1 MLNLN
6 FKFKIIFS
14 ILLIFSH
21 LTNLTLIAK
30 EKAAKS
36 NYSTEYDFENLKNRL
51 SSVNELNIKNLE
63 PKISLVLSGGGARG
77 FAQIGVLKS
86 LEKNQISIHNIVGT
100 SIGALIG
107 GLYASGYNATELDS
121 LARNTNWNEIFSLNN
136 EIDRSEQFI
145 DQKIENDRSLLTLR
159 FIGGELQVP
168 KAISTGNSF
177 NAFLQNL
184 FWRSGYQPYGDFN
197 KLKYPYRAVTTD
209 LISGQVVSISNGDL
223 VKAIRAS
230 ATVPLRYTPIEMDG
244 LLLVD
249 GGILANIP
257 INQTEEFAPNFILTI
272 NSTSPKF
279 EKEKLNTPWNI
290 ADQVVMTMSEKI
302 NDWYKNPDLIIQP
315 PIGDYSNTNFDS
327 VSTLIEIGYKESES
341 KIKSFENTIYQYKD
355 SLFQSFLI
363 NNEINQTT
371 IDKIINNEIKIKYE
385 NFKAFEIKIFEKYLK
400 SIQFVENKNKIIQT
414 DEWHLTKEEFFNFL
428 KFYYYFKVNYDKSN
442 NVIMFGLYNYETI
455 KKVEIVVNDENLQ
468 KSEIKYQNAD
478 LYKVRELSKI
488 LNSQIVGDEYS
499 PNNKL
504 KIEQKITKYLR
515 DNQLYFNNLEEIKFD
530 NELQILSVVIT
541 PILINQIDIKGNNT
555 IAEYQIKRELTFENG
570 EFPNPDKLDQ
580 SWQNLMATDLFYYVG
595 FDFKID
601 TYLNLMNVTINVEE
615 KGTNII
621 NIGARTDNERQ
632 GQVGIDLKKINLFG
646 SGSSISLNFFGGDRN
661 QLVSLNLENN
671 RIYSTNIGLK
681 ISSYYD
687 NRNIYRY
694 VPIDNITIMRNEYR
708 NEQIGEWAFE
718 RVGAKI
724 NFAGQLEKLGKTY
737 VELRYE
743 KQRTIDFINKNTEP
757 YYQITTLKV
766 GSIVDTENDKYYPTS
781 GTLAFVDFESSV
793 LNNSPNFSFTR
804 VNIFYQTYFGWN
816 DFILKPKVNF
826 GAADKTTPVPEQY
839 GLGNE
844 PSFFGMR
851 EEENRGGQIFVSSL
865 EARYKLPFKILFNS
879 YFSFRYDLGN
889 VWSVP
894 TDIKFATLRHG
905 GGLTLG
911 IDSPIGPAKFS
922 LGRSFY
928 FLKNPSTVVLGEIM
942 GYFSIGVKL

>member
-1 MLNLN
+1 MLYYKSFLT
-6 FKFKIIFS
+6 
-14 ILLIFSH
+14 ILVFILYSNNH
-21 LTNLTLIAK
+21 TLIA
-30 EKAAKS
+30 
-36 NYSTEYDFENLKNRL
+36 ENLRSKWENENTLESQKSRI
-51 SSVNELNIKNLE
+51 SSLNELNIKNLE

-86 LEKNQISIHNIVGT
+86 LEKNEISIHNIVGT

-136 EIDRSEQFI
+136 EIERSEQFI

-209 LISGQVVSISNGDL
+209 LISGQVISISNGDL

-257 INQTEEFAPNFILTI
+257 INQTKEFVPNFILTI
-272 NSTSPKF
+272 NSSSPKF

-302 NDWYKNPDLIIQP
+302 NDWYKTPDLILQP

-327 VSTLIEIGYKESES
+327 VSTLIEIGFRESES
-341 KIKSFENTIYQYKD
+341 KIKNFENTIYQYKD
-355 SLFQSFLI
+355 SVFKVFLI
-363 NNEINQTT
+363 QNEINQQT
-371 IDKIINNEIKIKYE
+371 ITKILNGEIKIKYE
-385 NFKAFEIKIFEKYLK
+385 NFKTFEVKLFENYLK
-400 SIQFVENKNKIIQT
+400 SIQFDEADNKFIHT
-414 DEWHLTKEEFFNFL
+414 EEWHIAKEEFFKFL
-428 KFYYYFKVNYDKSN
+428 KFYYYFNINFDKSN
-442 NVIMFGLYNYETI
+442 NTITFGIYNYKTI
-455 KKVEIVVNDENLQ
+455 KKVEVIVNDENLQ
-468 KSEIKYQNAD
+468 KSEIKYQNTD

-488 LNSQIVGDEYS
+488 LNSQIVGDEFS

-515 DNQLYFNNLEEIKFD
+515 DNQLYFNNLEEINFD
-530 NELQILSVVIT
+530 NDLQILSVVIT
-541 PILINQIDIKGNNT
+541 PILINKIDIKGNHT
-555 IAEYQIKRELTFENG
+555 IAEYQIKRELIFEIG

-580 SWQNLMATDLFYYVG
+580 SWQNLMATDLFYYVS

-601 TYLNLMNVTINVEE
+601 NELNIMNVIINVEE

-646 SGSSISLNFFGGDRN
+646 TGSSISTNFFGGNRN
-661 QLVSLNLENN
+661 QFISFNLENN
-671 RIYSTNIGLK
+671 RIYSTNLGLK
-681 ISSYYD
+681 ISTYYD
-687 NRNIYRY
+687 KRNIYRY
-694 VPIDNITIMRNEYR
+694 APIDNMTIMRNEYR
-708 NEQIGEWAFE
+708 NERIGEWAFE
-718 RVGAKI
+718 RFGGKI
-724 NFAGQLEKLGKTY
+724 NIAGQLEKLGKTY
-737 VELRYE
+737 VEFRYE

-757 YYQITTLKV
+757 YYQITTLKI

-781 GTLAFVDFESSV
+781 GSLAYVDFESSL
-793 LNNSPNFSFTR
+793 LNNSPNFSFTKI
-804 VNIFYQTYFGWN
+804 NIFYQTYLGWN
-816 DFILKPKVNF
+816 DFILKPKLNF
-826 GAADKTTPVPEQY
+826 GAADNTTPVPEQY

-851 EEENRGGQIFVSSL
+851 EEENRGRQIFVSSL
-865 EARYKLPFKILFNS
+865 EARYKLPLKVLFNT

-905 GGLTLG
+905 GGFTLG

-928 FLKNPSTVVLGEIM
+928 FLKNPNTVVLGEIM